1 MTSHVN
7 ATILVVDDDEAVAK
21 TFERILISGG
31 YGVLIALNAKEALRQ
46 LDLNRPDA
54 IIMDLRMPLV
64 DGFGLLYRIRSR
76 DAQQHIP
83 VLVVTGDTTLSE
95 DMLKELA
102 DLGGKIRY
110 KPIGSEDL
118 LTETRGMLRSS

>member
-1 MTSHVN
+1 MTPPVD
-7 ATILVVDDDEAVAK
+7 ATILIVDDDEAVAK
-21 TFERILISGG
+21 TFERVLTVGG
-31 YGVLIALNAKEALRQ
+31 YRVLIALSAKEALVQ

-76 DAQQHIP
+76 DAQQHLP
-83 VLVVTGDTTLSE
+83 VLVVTGDTTLTE
-95 DMLKELA
+95 DMLKELS

-110 KPIGSEDL
+110 KPIGAADL
-118 LTETRGMLRSS
+118 LAETRSLLQSN

>member
-1 MTSHVN
+1 MTSQVH
-7 ATILVVDDDEAVAK
+7 ATVLVVDDDEGVAK
-21 TFERILISGG
+21 TFDRVLSSGG
-31 YGVLIALNAKEALRQ
+31 YRVLIALNAKEALRQ

-54 IIMDLRMPLV
+54 IIMDLRIPLV

-95 DMLKELA
+95 DMLKELS

-110 KPIGSEDL
+110 KPIAAADL
-118 LTETRGMLRSS
+118 LAETRLMLQSD